1 MVIYCG
7 TNIDITLKGTKTQ
20 GKALEALEAV
30 KALDERVVK
39 TEKSR

>member
-20 GKALEALEAV
+20 GKALEAV